1 MNDSTKQSADSSAAA
16 SSPKAANANKRPS
29 NVVPNDRK
37 PIEAIL
43 HECRRTFYIAI
54 ALTLVINILGITP
67 MLFMWNVMDLALP
80 ARSMVTMMSLLT
92 IVIGA
97 YVFWSSLE
105 WIRSRLMT
113 RLSLRIDWDLSA
125 DIFDASFRRHVMR
138 KNVDVQQQLKDL
150 ATLRQFLTGPGIL
163 SLIDAPFA
171 VVYLAI
177 AWVFSPWIAVFVL
190 GSIVLM
196 STITYFTS
204 KATSPILKVAS
215 EANSEAARVAQNSL
229 RHAESSLALGM
240 MPAVRQKWYNH
251 HHRYLENQVNASEAS
266 GVASGMSGFFSKSMA
281 SLQMGISTMLA
292 IEGLITGGMVMAA
305 NLLIQRAVS
314 PINKLTSGWGGIVE
328 TRLAYERLNALL
340 MSDAKRGSQMQLPA
354 VIGSLAVSKAS
365 SVPPGGNKAV
375 LFDIDFQVKPGQV
388 VAIVGPSAAGKTCL
402 ARMLIGVWKPAR
414 GSVRL
419 DGVEISEWDHDE
431 FGPQIGYVP
440 QEIEFFEGTI
450 AENIARLGEIVPE
463 KVVQAAKLIGMHETI
478 LTFPK
483 GYDTELGETGF
494 ALSGG
499 QRQRLAICRAMY
511 GIPKYIVMDE
521 PNANLDEIGE
531 SALVNAISYL
541 KTQGSAVIITTHRP
555 RLVSVADNLL
565 VLRNGTQV
573 GFGPAEEMIN
583 AVRNLQL
590 VAQNA
595 SGKSSGSDAQDV
607 TAREATN
614 DRPVS
619 GSLDSGPSG
628 PSGPSSS

>member
-54 ALTLVINILGITP
+54 ALTLVIDILGITP

-171 VVYLAI
+171 VVFFAI

-190 GSIVLM
+190 GSMVLM

-215 EANSEAARVAQNSL
+215 DANSEAARVAHNSL

-590 VAQNA
+590 VAQTANA
-595 SGKSSGSDAQDV
+595 KSSGSDAQDV
-607 TAREATN
+607 SAREATN

-619 GSLDSGPSG
+619 GPSG